1 MQLFRMLPLTLA
13 LGAALAAPA
22 QAQSLIELVDSARA
36 YDSTWQSAQAQL
48 EAAQRRADQARAGL
62 LPSAGLS
69 AGVSR
74 SNTEVTRPS
83 VDRSSGTQNLAL
95 SASQPL
101 YRPANRISYEQG
113 QRGVDV
119 AQAQLDAAQQ
129 DLLVRVSQAYFDVL
143 AAQDTLTF
151 VQAQKSAVSEQLEI
165 GRAHV

>member
-83 VDRSSGTQNLAL
+83 VDRSSGTQNPYSINIDSNTPPEAPD
-95 SASQPL
+95 ASGL
-101 YRPANRISYEQG
+101 NR
-113 QRGVDV
+113 
-119 AQAQLDAAQQ
+119 
-129 DLLVRVSQAYFDVL
+129 
-143 AAQDTLTF
+143 
-151 VQAQKSAVSEQLEI
+151 
-165 GRAHV
+165 